1 MAHSTNSHP
10 GERARSG
17 SGLAPRRSA
26 PPTVLGAAALGAALL
41 LGLAPP
47 AWGGQPAPGFYVG
60 LYGGGDIVLTDWDLH
75 DPPNAGPDYT
85 PGSGALGGLRLGVT
99 ILPWLGAELATS
111 VLPYSSKA
119 GGSNVALHYSGA
131 LVITPF
137 DLDWA
142 PMLFLGGGAHHN
154 VSGDHGAD
162 IDYSLSWGLGLR
174 GMLTDWL
181 GLRVD
186 ARHVLADGPDL
197 TFAHLV
203 EVNVGLDVFVWGR
216 AGGGGADQDGDGIPD
231 SEDRCVLVEGVAS
244 AHGCPDRDGD
254 GVTDAVDDCP
264 RTAGAETA
272 GGCPD
277 ADGDGVKDARDACK
291 DQPGDAKNQGCPAAV
306 KPPDGDGDGVSD
318 AADKCPKVAGTPKL
332 NGCPDKD
339 GDGVADA
346 QDKCPDTPG
355 LRGQAG
361 CVPADIAAFLDI
373 PLPDISFKG
382 RGRKLR
388 LSKKGRARLDAMAP
402 ALQAYPDLVVRV
414 EVHVGA
420 KRKAKADKLMAKT
433 QAQAELV
440 RAYLVGAGVRADHL
454 VAKGMGA
461 SKPIES
467 NKSKRGRKANRRVE
481 LHLVAP

>member
-1 MAHSTNSHP
+1 MTLRPTGPRVHAKVWTGRSTILLPWVS
-10 GERARSG
+10 AW
-17 SGLAPRRSA
+17 LA
-26 PPTVLGAAALGAALL
+26 AAALFLTPTHSARA
-41 LGLAPP
+41 
-47 AWGGQPAPGFYVG
+47 GQPAPGLYVG
-60 LYGGGDIVLTDWDLH
+60 LYGGGNVVLTDWDLH

-99 ILPWLGAELATS
+99 MVPWLGVELSTS
-111 VLPYSSKA
+111 ALPYSSQA

-131 LVITPF
+131 LVLTPF

-142 PMLFLGGGAHHN
+142 PMLFLGGGAHHS

-186 ARHVLADGPDL
+186 ARHVLADGPEL
-197 TFAHLV
+197 SFAHLV
-203 EVNVGLDVFVWGR
+203 EASVGLDVFVWGS
-216 AGGGGADQDGDGIPD
+216 ASGGGADRDGDGIPD
-231 SEDRCVLVEGVAS
+231 AEDRCVLVEGVAS
-244 AHGCPDRDGD
+244 AQGCPDRDGD

-264 RTAGAETA
+264 RTAGADSA

-277 ADGDGVKDARDACK
+277 ADGDGVKDALDACK
-291 DQPGDAKNQGCPAAV
+291 DQPGDPENQGCPASV
-306 KPPDGDGDGVSD
+306 KPPDGDGDGVPD
-318 AADKCPKVAGTPKL
+318 TTDRCPKVAGTVKL
-332 NGCPDKD
+332 KGCPDKD
-339 GDGVADA
+339 GDGVGDA

-355 LRGQAG
+355 LVDQAG
-361 CVPADIAAFLDI
+361 CVPPELAAFLDI
-373 PLPDISFKG
+373 PLTDITFRGK
-382 RGRKLR
+382 GRKLR
-388 LSKKGRARLDAMAP
+388 LSKKGRARLDAIAP
-402 ALQAYPDLVVRV
+402 ILQAYPALIVRI
-414 EVHVGA
+414 EVHVGT
-420 KRKAKADKLMAKT
+420 KKKAKTDKLLPRT

-467 NKSKRGRKANRRVE
+467 NASKRGRKANRRVE
-481 LHLVAP
+481 LHLVLP